1 MSLEQAIE
9 KLTAAVEA
17 NTAALLKSGG
27 TTSASGVGKTE
38 TKTAKESKAEKYEA
52 KHTKDEMMAA
62 LSELKKKA
70 GGDAEVPK
78 KIIKEIGGADK
89 MADINDA
96 AKIDA
101 VYEAAKKK
109 MAELDDGGDGL

>member
-27 TTSASGVGKTE
+27 TTASAGKTE
-38 TKTAKESKAEKYEA
+38 TKPVKESKAEKYEA
-52 KHTKDEMMAA
+52 KHTKDEMMAV

>member
-17 NTAALLKSGG
+17 NTKALAGG
-27 TTSASGVGKTE
+27 TGKASTGTSTKSETKTE
-38 TKTAKESKAEKYEA
+38 TKKYEA

-78 KIIKEIGGADK
+78 AIIKNVGGADK
-89 MADINDA
+89 MADINDP

-101 VYEAAKKK
+101 VYEAAKEK
-109 MAELDDGGDGL
+109 MASLEESGDGL

>member
-27 TTSASGVGKTE
+27 ATSASAGKTE
-38 TKTAKESKAEKYEA
+38 TVPAKESKAEKYEA

-89 MADINDA
+89 MADINDP

-109 MAELDDGGDGL
+109 MAEFEDSGDGL

>member
-27 TTSASGVGKTE
+27 SASTSTGKAE
-38 TKTAKESKAEKYEA
+38 TKEKKTEKYEA
-52 KHTKDEMMAA
+52 KHTKDEMMAI

-78 KIIKEIGGADK
+78 KIIKEVGGADK
-89 MADINDA
+89 MADINDP

-101 VYEAAKKK
+101 VYDAAKKK
-109 MAELDDGGDGL
+109 MSELEEGGDGL